1 MISKTIFRRSD
12 SSGSSKSRTSTSEST
27 SDGEA
32 SRTSIES
39 NHYPDLAITEVE
51 GPEPQSAPI
60 LTLPIELLQHI
71 AAYLDT
77 ASAAPFS
84 LSSRYIYYALGSTHL
99 STHINS
105 TKSRFEK
112 RATISALVERAF
124 PDHWFCAWC
133 DKFHAWNPTTTS
145 PTNPSDGQGRDCT
158 DFNSYLTTSTSKDTG
173 AYILRYHHIRL
184 ALAHHTHG
192 PAHGI
197 PLSTFSHSTTS
208 MPKLHRTPIPAHL
221 TISAKIVHGRFIL
234 HATHALIIPAHLS
247 TNRNILTY
255 LSPLLPSI
263 LVAHRASEHGHTN
276 LLAALDNVLRRGWK
290 YPDTQTCADCNTD
303 WSIQVHFFGHRSGG
317 QVRLVLRAWRDLGNG
332 GSPFE
337 QMWRG
342 HACWMRGVDRASAG
356 HARWGTLGD
365 GGIAAG
371 EIRRAFECVD
381 DGAGYV
387 GMKQR
392 SASPLRMRIYQSFM
406 ARRGRD
412 GGAGDE
418 VGYGDGEIRRS
429 RARPRTWRTR
439 SENEEAERR
448 QEEERVEIA
457 RQVAE
462 ELVRMDAMR
471 GRVGSRGW

>member
-12 SSGSSKSRTSTSEST
+12 SSGSSKSRTSTSGST

-39 NHYPDLAITEVE
+39 NHNLDLTTFEVVR
-51 GPEPQSAPI
+51 PEPQTAPI
-60 LTLPIELLQHI
+60 LTLPIEILQQI
-71 AAYLDT
+71 TAYLDT

-99 STHINS
+99 SSRINAS
-105 TKSRFEK
+105 KSRFEK
-112 RATISALVERAF
+112 RTTISALVERAF

-145 PTNPSDGQGRDCT
+145 PTNPSDGHGRDCT
-158 DFNSYLTTSTSKDTG
+158 DFNSYLTTSTGKDQG
-173 AYILRYHHIRL
+173 DYILRYHHIRL
-184 ALAHHTHG
+184 ALAHHSHG
-192 PAHGI
+192 PSHGI

-221 TISAKIVHGRFIL
+221 TISARIVHGRFIL
-234 HATHALIIPAHLS
+234 HATHALIIPASLS

-255 LSPLLPSI
+255 LSPLLPSL

-290 YPDTQTCADCNTD
+290 YPDTQTCADCATD
-303 WSIQVHFFGHRSGG
+303 WTIQAHFFGHRSGG
-317 QVRLVLRAWRDLGNG
+317 QVRLVLRCWRDLGSG

-337 QMWRG
+337 QLWRG
-342 HACWMRGVDRASAG
+342 HACWMRGVDRASVGHVRSTIAG
-356 HARWGTLGD
+356 D
-365 GGIAAG
+365 GIAAG
-371 EIRRAFECVD
+371 EIRRAFECD
-381 DGAGYV
+381 DAGVGYG

-406 ARRGRD
+406 TRRGRD
-412 GGAGDE
+412 E
-418 VGYGDGEIRRS
+418 VDGYGDGEVRRS

-439 SENEEAERR
+439 SENEDVERR
-448 QEEERVEIA
+448 EEEERVEIA